1 MHHAHHARHLDV
13 GTPQPYPA
21 FPMSSDL
28 SQDAGLL
35 RAAPE
40 RVPTWEEVAAEHGRF
55 VYSLAYRLTGSAAD
69 AEDLA
74 QDVLL
79 RVRTALARYRPGSL
93 EGWLLRITT
102 NLFYDRMRHRA
113 RHPTEPLEGL
123 EEAGVA
129 AAPVGPAAPPSP
141 EDTALNG
148 ELRSVVQQALSELPY
163 QFRVAV
169 LLCDLYQMSYEEIG
183 STMGWR
189 LGTVRSRIHRGRA
202 MLRDRLEPYL
212 ATPAEA
218 TRE

>member
-1 MHHAHHARHLDV
+1 
-13 GTPQPYPA
+13 
-21 FPMSSDL
+21 MSSKG
-28 SQDAGLL
+28 SNVSRDAGPLK
-35 RAAPE
+35 AAPE

-55 VYSLAYRLTGSAAD
+55 VYSLAYRLTGSPSD

-113 RHPTEPLEGL
+113 RHPTEPLDGL
-123 EEAGVA
+123 DDPIENAL
-129 AAPVGPAAPPSP
+129 PPGSSSP
-141 EDTALNG
+141 EDTALHG
-148 ELRSVVQQALSELPY
+148 ELRSVVQEALRALPY
-163 QFRVAV
+163 QFRAAV

-202 MLRDRLEPYL
+202 MLREHLAPYV
-212 ATPAEA
+212 EA
-218 TRE
+218 TEA

>member
-1 MHHAHHARHLDV
+1 
-13 GTPQPYPA
+13 
-21 FPMSSDL
+21 
-28 SQDAGLL
+28 
-35 RAAPE
+35 
-40 RVPTWEEVAAEHGRF
+40 
-55 VYSLAYRLTGSAAD
+55 VYSLAYRLTGSGAD

-113 RHPTEPLEGL
+113 RHPTEPLDDL
-123 EEAGVA
+123 EDPCEI
-129 AAPVGPAAPPSP
+129 APSGSPSP
-141 EDTALNG
+141 EDSALHG
-148 ELRSVVQQALSELPY
+148 ELRFVVQEALRLLPH

-169 LLCDLYQMSYEEIG
+169 LLCDLYQMSYEEIA

-202 MLRDRLEPYL
+202 MLRERLAPYV
-212 ATPAEA
+212 EA
-218 TRE
+218 SEA

>member
-1 MHHAHHARHLDV
+1 
-13 GTPQPYPA
+13 
-21 FPMSSDL
+21 MSSRLAPDTGPL
-28 SQDAGLL
+28 Q
-35 RAAPE
+35 AAPE

-55 VYSLAYRLTGSAAD
+55 VYSLAHRLTGSAAD

-79 RVRTALARYRPGSL
+79 RVRTALGRYRPGSL

-113 RHPTEPLEGL
+113 RHPTEPLDPLDDPSTIEPPSG
-123 EEAGVA
+123 A
-129 AAPVGPAAPPSP
+129 PSP
-141 EDTALNG
+141 EDTALRG
-148 ELRSVVQQALSELPY
+148 ELKSVVEEALRSLPY

-189 LGTVRSRIHRGRA
+189 IGTVRSRIHRGRA
-202 MLRDRLEPYL
+202 LMRTRLAPYV
-212 ATPAEA
+212 EA
-218 TRE
+218 SES

>member
-1 MHHAHHARHLDV
+1 
-13 GTPQPYPA
+13 
-21 FPMSSDL
+21 MSSDL
-28 SQDAGLL
+28 SQDAGPLQ
-35 RAAPE
+35 AAPE

-113 RHPTEPLEGL
+113 RHPTEPLDDL
-123 EEAGVA
+123 EDPGEIASSGS
-129 AAPVGPAAPPSP
+129 PSP
-141 EDTALNG
+141 EDTALHG
-148 ELRSVVQQALSELPY
+148 ELRFVVQEALRCLPY

-169 LLCDLYQMSYEEIG
+169 LLCDLYQMSYEEIA

-202 MLRDRLEPYL
+202 MLRERLSPYIE
-212 ATPAEA
+212 TAEG
-218 TRE
+218 

>member
-1 MHHAHHARHLDV
+1 V
-13 GTPQPYPA
+13 
-21 FPMSSDL
+21 SSKGSSL
-28 SQDAGLL
+28 SRDTGSLQ
-35 RAAPE
+35 AAPE

-113 RHPTEPLEGL
+113 RHPTEPLDDLEDPGEIGL
-123 EEAGVA
+123 ASGS
-129 AAPVGPAAPPSP
+129 PSP
-141 EDTALNG
+141 EDTALHG
-148 ELRSVVQQALSELPY
+148 ELRSVVQEALRGLPY

-202 MLRDRLEPYL
+202 MLRERLAPYIE
-212 ATPAEA
+212 AAEA
-218 TRE
+218 